1 MEKRKTRHGFYI
13 FSCQQAGGW
22 SPPARLESW
31 CYQLLDY
38 LYWFLLWGNQLASNK
53 TQDNERHNNRM
64 VQKSTGMTKRQDEP
78 LRTAEK
84 IIIRAG
90 SLDMHNTTCV
100 GTEEGGAC
108 FCWWAVTLEFTPPC
122 FKSCQTC
129 RKPSR
134 RQTGT
139 FRHKYMHSFFIH
151 KTSPI
156 F

>member
-1 MEKRKTRHGFYI
+1 MVFYI
-13 FSCQQAGGW
+13 FSCQQTGGW

-78 LRTAEK
+78 WKTADK
-84 IIIRAG
+84 IIIRAFQG
-90 SLDMHNTTCV
+90 LLDMLNITCE
-100 GTEEGGAC
+100 GTEERGASVSC
-108 FCWWAVTLEFTPPC
+108 YLAFNTPPPPL
-122 FKSCQTC
+122 KSYQTC

-151 KTSPI
+151 KTSSI